1 VLGATNLHELAYG
14 ITSENP
20 HFGAVRNPRNPQHMA
35 GGSSGGSAA
44 AVAAGLAL
52 GAVGTDTGGSIRIP
66 AAACGVAG
74 LKPTYGRVSRQ
85 GVLPLAWSLDHVGP
99 LAASTADV
107 AVLWA
112 VMADEPSYQEQALA
126 RCLVA
131 ADDGGDGELP
141 QELQASVRLA
151 RALAPSGLAGAGAGE
166 RGGEPRLSAELVR
179 RALSGLRFGRPPQEW
194 LGNLDGSVADAWG
207 RVLQRLEELGVTVQT
222 VEPPPMAYI
231 RAAQFLVLQAEAAAV
246 HRTRLYTRPED
257 LGPDVR
263 LRLQIGEFLMA
274 VDYVQGQRL
283 RRQVAEG
290 FVRLFDRVDVLLL
303 PTLPVPAP
311 PLGTRTVRLG
321 SSSEPI
327 QRVMTRFT
335 VPFNQSG
342 LPALSVPMGADAAGL
357 PLGLQLVGRPG
368 REVDVL
374 RAGMAVEALLRLR

>member
-1 VLGATNLHELAYG
+1 
-14 ITSENP
+14 
-20 HFGAVRNPRNPQHMA
+20 
-35 GGSSGGSAA
+35 
-44 AVAAGLAL
+44 
-52 GAVGTDTGGSIRIP
+52 
-66 AAACGVAG
+66 
-74 LKPTYGRVSRQ
+74 
-85 GVLPLAWSLDHVGP
+85 
-99 LAASTADV
+99 
-107 AVLWA
+107 
-112 VMADEPSYQEQALA
+112 
-126 RCLVA
+126 
-131 ADDGGDGELP
+131 
-141 QELQASVRLA
+141 
-151 RALAPSGLAGAGAGE
+151 
-166 RGGEPRLSAELVR
+166 
-179 RALSGLRFGRPPQEW
+179 
-194 LGNLDGSVADAWG
+194 
-207 RVLQRLEELGVTVQT
+207 
-222 VEPPPMAYI
+222 MAYI